1 MRVSEVV
8 RQISEEAKILQTH
21 FESGAVDQEFLAS
34 HADTLVAYGLLLRD
48 MNLPSTPMPIVSP
61 VHRASGLFDLL

>member
-8 RQISEEAKILQTH
+8 RQISEEAKILQAH
-21 FESGAVDQEFLAS
+21 FDSGAVDHEFLAN

-48 MNLPSTPMPIVSP
+48 MNLPSAPMVADAPARRVDG
-61 VHRASGLFDLL
+61 RFDLM